1 MYRQRKIRS
10 LIAGLFFVSLAAA
23 AQPPS
28 TNEVI
33 AAAKPG
39 DWRALDPQNT
49 LYLDLDAGRVVI
61 ELSPTFAPLHVENIK
76 RLAHDHFFDDLAII
90 RVQDNYVAQWGDPDN
105 RHPHPGATQSMAPEF
120 ERAISAQVP
129 FTALPDGDV
138 YAPQVGFSDTLPV
151 ARDPK
156 HKLMWLAHCYGMV
169 GAGRDLAPTS
179 GSGAELYVVIGH
191 APRHLDCNAA
201 LVGRVIKGMSLL
213 SSLPRGGAAMGFYE
227 KPEQHVKI
235 KSIRMAYEVPEA
247 QREHLEVMRT
257 DTPRFK
263 AVVESRRN
271 RYDGWTIYR
280 SNRVDLCNVPLPV
293 REAAP

>member
-1 MYRQRKIRS
+1 MYRQCKIRS
-10 LIAGLFFVSLAAA
+10 LAAGLFFATVAAA

-28 TNEVI
+28 TSDVI

-49 LYLDLDAGRVVI
+49 LYLDLEAGRVVI

-76 RLAHDHFFDDLAII
+76 RLAHEHFYDDLAII

-105 RHPHPGATQSMAPEF
+105 RHPNPAATQPMAPEF
-120 ERAISAQVP
+120 ERPLSATVP

-156 HKLMWLAHCYGMV
+156 HKLLWLAHCYGMV
-169 GAGRDLAPTS
+169 GAGRDLAPTT

-191 APRHLDCNAA
+191 SPRHLDRNAA
-201 LVGRVIKGMSLL
+201 LVGRVIKGMPLL

-257 DTPRFK
+257 DTPTFK
-263 AVVESRRN
+263 TLVESRRN
-271 RYDGWTIYR
+271 RYDGWTLYR
-280 SNRVDLCNVPLPV
+280 SHRVELCNVPLPF
-293 REAAP
+293 REAK